1 MGLRGWDVGTSG
13 AVPAQGSL
21 ASVTKVARVWATAG
35 VSAVG
40 PSWAEPCAK
49 VGRDTCL
56 DRMAVFSVVLFRGA
70 ADTVE
75 AIPPATVATP
85 EVGNVAPRSGPG
97 AVPAARG
104 AV

>member
-1 MGLRGWDVGTSG
+1 MGTSG
-13 AVPAQGSL
+13 PVPAQGSL

-40 PSWAEPCAK
+40 PSWAEPCTQ

-70 ADTVE
+70 TDTVE
-75 AIPPATVATP
+75 ATPSATVTTP
-85 EVGNVAPRSGPG
+85 EVGNVVPRSGPG
-97 AVPAARG
+97 TVPAAG
-104 AV
+104 GVV